1 MFALR
6 GGMTGGGGIVSG
18 GVTSDNIDSSSEN
31 GLCDEVPDN
40 CESSS
45 IWKSTG
51 PVGGGGGGRRVRSV
65 GGGLVGARMFG
76 SLCHA

>member
-1 MFALR
+1 MAGGGGSLR
-6 GGMTGGGGIVSG
+6 GGVI
-18 GVTSDNIDSSSEN
+18 SDNIDSSSEN
-31 GLCDEVPDN
+31 GLCDEILVN

-45 IWKSTG
+45 VWKSVG
-51 PVGGGGGGRRVRSV
+51 PVGGGGGGRRERSV